1 MRPNVLS
8 ISPYAVA
15 DIDAVATAQTPA
27 AGGIQ
32 ALTIDGVFASGG
44 VATMD
49 EHRQVVFTFAADE
62 SARTFIVRGTSRK
75 GNLRVEAVAG
85 AAALATTVQGF
96 STVTEILIDDD
107 SAGAISVGTATIV
120 QTDWFPL
127 DYIISDFKVALGL
140 VFSGALT
147 PSFDVQVTLSNLLS
161 PRGNDPQPTVN
172 SWFGSEFGLIF
183 PTANVQDHDTLVAV
197 VADATGNLAFPVR
210 AIRLQ
215 SNQVFTVDPVIME
228 IVQSGHTGR

>member
-8 ISPYAVA
+8 ISPYATA
-15 DIDAVATAQTPA
+15 DADAIHVSSTPV

-32 ALTIDGVFASGG
+32 DLAIDGAFASGG

-49 EHRQVVFTFAADE
+49 EHRQVRFTFAADE
-62 SARTFIVRGTSRK
+62 SARRFIVRGTDRK
-75 GNLRVEAVAG
+75 GNTRVEAVAG
-85 AAALATTVQGF
+85 AAATALTVQGF
-96 STVTEILIDDD
+96 STVTQVQIDDD
-107 SAGAISVGTATIV
+107 SAGAIEVGTATIV

-127 DYIISDFKVALGL
+127 DYIVSDFKVGLSLVLG
-140 VFSGALT
+140 GALT

-161 PRGNDPQPTVN
+161 RKGNDPMPTVN
-172 SWFGSEFGLIF
+172 SWVGSEFDLIF